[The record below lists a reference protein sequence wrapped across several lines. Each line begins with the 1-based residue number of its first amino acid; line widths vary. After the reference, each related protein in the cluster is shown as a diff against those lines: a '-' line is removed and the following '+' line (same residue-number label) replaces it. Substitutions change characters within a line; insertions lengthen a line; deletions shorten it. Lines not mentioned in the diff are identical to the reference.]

1 VRLGRHRRRGRF
13 ARTNRP
19 ERFVGNGDSC
29 KLLARKHAHAVAKL
43 LSDHVSRVLL
53 FEFSYANNRY
63 ETGLQRGQNLLR
75 YGFICFAKILA
86 PVAVA
91 HNHMR
96 TARCPNHRTR
106 NLSGVGSFFCPVQ
119 VLSANLYLGPA
130 GGADRCFE
138 LRNGGQITTS
148 QFTGGLINGRKASKK
163 TAVAAASYASSNFLQ
178 TAESESPSNAHNGAD
193 GISNEP
199 ISHIPHSAER
209 TETSAP
215 SNHENIGTRFRDRM
229 E

>member
-1 VRLGRHRRRGRF
+1 MRLGRHRRRGRF

-75 YGFICFAKILA
+75 YAFICFAKILA

-119 VLSANLYLGPA
+119 VLNANLYPGPA

-138 LRNGGQITTS
+138 AQKRWTDHDLAVYRRFDQWPESFEEDRSRGCVLCIFQFPRNSG
-148 QFTGGLINGRKASKK
+148 
-163 TAVAAASYASSNFLQ
+163 
-178 TAESESPSNAHNGAD
+178 E
-193 GISNEP
+193 
-199 ISHIPHSAER
+199 
-209 TETSAP
+209 
-215 SNHENIGTRFRDRM
+215 
-229 E
+229 